1 MKKRIFASL
10 ALCLACMFG
19 FSGCSCMGTPLLQ
32 FKNSFMGTSDTID
45 PPSGFTEI
53 LTYSVQHVDEYGS
66 HYGTSN
72 TIDKEIYEFSDGLYV
87 TTLKT
92 LTSLPETIE
101 SDIPD
106 SLPSDAKTI
115 YHLNTKLSLKATY
128 KNCSEYLEC
137 EAGDG
142 IYNDFIE
149 TDVYFCSYK
158 RAYAPIYT
166 KTVSDYS
173 FLVLTESG
181 NIIRR
186 LKAERETL
194 YNTDTYTMY
203 ENINNL
209 TDSHTYE
216 YTFMSLIDNAELLFT
231 LRNLDLEE
239 EGRTLIPTVSYTY
252 GDAQDLLI
260 TNEGNSVELAEV
272 NGIKEDISLS
282 QYSFVK
288 SNTTSAGTEHLVYIQ
303 RKTEEQ
309 KQLAY
314 NSLLYKY
321 VSPLTTYG
329 NIMPIGALV
338 YTLTSVSISK

>member
-1 MKKRIFASL
+1 MKKRIFASI
-10 ALCLACMFG
+10 ALTLACMFG
-19 FSGCSCMGTPLLQ
+19 FSGCSCTGTPLLQ
-32 FKNSFMGTSDTID
+32 FKNSFIGTSDTVD
-45 PPSGFTEI
+45 PPSGYTEV
-53 LTYSVQHVDEYGS
+53 LTYSVKHVDEFGS
-66 HYGTSN
+66 HFGTGN
-72 TIDKEIYEFSDGLYV
+72 GLDKETYEFSNGVYV
-87 TTLKT
+87 STLKT
-92 LTSLPETIE
+92 LTSLPETIN
-101 SDIPD
+101 SDIPN

-115 YHLNTKLSLKATY
+115 YHLNTKFSISVKYT
-128 KNCSEYLEC
+128 NCAEYLNC
-137 EAGDG
+137 ENSDG
-142 IYNDFIE
+142 VYNDFIE
-149 TDVYFCSYK
+149 TDIYFCSYK

-173 FLVLTESG
+173 FLVLTSSG

-194 YNTDTYTMY
+194 YNTTTYTMY

-252 GDAQDLLI
+252 GDAQNLLI
-260 TNEGNSVELAEV
+260 YNNGDSVELAEV
-272 NGIKEDISLS
+272 NGIKEDISLA

-303 RKTEEQ
+303 KKTEEQ

-329 NIMPIGALV
+329 NILPMGALV
-338 YTLTSVSISK
+338 YTLTNVSIS